1 MSLSISIRTELIK
14 AKRSS
19 AFWLCLIGSGFIPG
33 IFFLMYVLRPKNFI
47 PRFKI
52 QPWESHFLQGW
63 QSFSA
68 FLLPMFAILICSM
81 ILQIEFK
88 NNTWKQVF
96 ASPQSLANIFFSK
109 YITILLMI
117 IFLFIMF
124 NFFMFGNAILANLI
138 HKGYSFLDSSVP
150 WIPLMKLNLK
160 TFVALL
166 GIISFQY
173 WLSMR
178 FKNFIVPIGI
188 GLGLLITSL
197 IILSWEHVYKMP
209 YAFPMLTMQSLSGG
223 GLKSKLLLNHHLN
236 SVGYFIFF
244 TSLAFLDMKYRKER
258 G

>member
-1 MSLSISIRTELIK
+1 MSLSISVRTELIK

-33 IFFLMYVLRPKNFI
+33 IFFLMFVLKPKNFI
-47 PRFKI
+47 PRFKV
-52 QPWESHFLQGW
+52 QPWENHFLQGW

-96 ASPQSLANIFFSK
+96 ASPQSLVNIFFSK

-138 HKGYSFLDSSVP
+138 YKGYSFLDSSVP
-150 WIPLMKLNLK
+150 WMSLAKMNLK
-160 TFVALL
+160 TFIALL

-178 FKNFIVPIGI
+178 YKNFIVPIGI
-188 GLGLLITSL
+188 GLALLITSL
-197 IILSWEHVYKMP
+197 IIMSWEHIYKMP
-209 YAFPMLTMQSLSGG
+209 YAYPILTMQSIGG
-223 GLKSKLLLNHHLN
+223 GALKGKLLLNHELN
-236 SVGYFIFF
+236 SIGYFIFF
-244 TSLAFLDMKYRKER
+244 TVLAFLDMKYRKER